1 MSNNCFP
8 TFDGRCVSYGGRSF
22 PSLGIE
28 EGDSIDEV
36 IEKLSAY
43 ILDLSGESSTASIDM
58 SDLAEAASGCGAKI
72 RTSTFSYEVNTTDS
86 GGEFSYNFSKTIDA
100 LPGGYNPIR
109 QGVEIVTKLG
119 KVQSLIGKLN
129 GAAFPATAFPLNV
142 SFYADVNSNCGLIR
156 LSKNIV
162 VPIPRDRVETEFLIH
177 DFGTEDLS
185 TPKSIE
191 SAIEILTNT
200 VAALSKKIDNRTSTR
215 DGKSLNEILLNVE
228 SNYTAL
234 GNEIEAIPNIDPNSI
249 TNLQQ
254 QVEILSKSV
263 ANLSRENTA
272 LKTQISQIQK
282 DLP

>member
-1 MSNNCFP
+1 MTTNNCFP
-8 TFDGRCVSYGGRSF
+8 IYSGECVSYGGRSF
-22 PSLGIE
+22 HNLGIE

-36 IEKLSAY
+36 VEKLSAY
-43 ILDLSGESSTASIDM
+43 ILNPSSESSTLVDM
-58 SDLAEAASGCGAKI
+58 SELSEAASGCGAKI
-72 RTSTFSYEVNTTDS
+72 RISSFVYEVKTTDA

-119 KVQSLIGKLN
+119 KIQSLNGKLN

-156 LSKNIV
+156 LSKNVV
-162 VPIPRDRVETEFLIH
+162 VPIPTDRVETDFLIH

-191 SAIEILTNT
+191 TAIEILTNT
-200 VAALSKKIDNRTSTR
+200 VSALSKKIDNRTSTR

-228 SNYTAL
+228 SNYTTL
-234 GNEIEAIPNIDPNSI
+234 ENQIEAIPNVDPSSI

-254 QVEILSKSV
+254 QVEALSKSV
-263 ANLSRENTA
+263 ANLSRENIA
-272 LKTQISQIQK
+272 LKTQLEQIQK